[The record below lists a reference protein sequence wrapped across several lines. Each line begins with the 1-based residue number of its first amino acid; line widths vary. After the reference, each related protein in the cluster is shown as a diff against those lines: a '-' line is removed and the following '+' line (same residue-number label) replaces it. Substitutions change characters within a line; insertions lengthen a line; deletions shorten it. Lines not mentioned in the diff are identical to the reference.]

1 MPQFHFS
8 DHHQSGAKTELKE
21 GVGGWGLLKD
31 SDIQIRSDTLN
42 PELFVVGNKQKREEK
57 KTPGTEQDTRI
68 PHVLCPGPSRPPSP
82 NGETFLLSFGEMMAL
97 QKRGR

>member
-57 KTPGTEQDTRI
+57 KPREQSRTRGFHMSCVLDLLAP
-68 PHVLCPGPSRPPSP
+68 PHLMEKHFYYPLV
-82 NGETFLLSFGEMMAL
+82 
-97 QKRGR
+97 K